1 MDSNLTPPKSPPA
14 PEFQFDEKN
23 QKTYEKKLKP
33 EIKLE
38 EDDDVKI
45 ICTICFN
52 DPMISCKVCACS
64 ICGGKEYPEKQ
75 LICDQCE
82 NYFHMTCIDPALEDI
97 PDGDWFCSDC
107 KILGKIYKGEN
118 I

>member
-1 MDSNLTPPKSPPA
+1 MDSNLTPPKTPPA

-23 QKTYEKKLKP
+23 KEKNGKKSETY
-33 EIKLE
+33 IKLE
-38 EDDDVKI
+38 EDDVKI

-64 ICGGKEYPEKQ
+64 ICGGKESPEKQ

-82 NYFHMTCIDPALEDI
+82 NYFHMTCIDPALENI
-97 PDGDWFCSDC
+97 PDGDWFCSYC
-107 KILGKIYKGEN
+107 KILGKIYKG
-118 I
+118 